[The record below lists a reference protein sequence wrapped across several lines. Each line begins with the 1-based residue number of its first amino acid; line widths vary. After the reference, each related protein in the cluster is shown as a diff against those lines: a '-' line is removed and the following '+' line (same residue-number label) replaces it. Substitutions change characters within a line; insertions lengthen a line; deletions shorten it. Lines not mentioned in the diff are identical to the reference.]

1 MSRRVAFTGGEKE
14 GLHIS
19 LDRHRDVVLWKV
31 DG

>member
-1 MSRRVAFTGGEKE
+1 VPFTSSEKE